1 MKLFWTSNTALNAL
15 QWLCLPYTS
24 CRPSACFH
32 ELCSVMCSAGA
43 CYWCELWPDLCAT
56 VGTKFPLI
64 FPRHTLYRVIKGPWL
79 LSLWCT
85 CFSLWFSSLVT
96 QHPYSPHPFMRDIN
110 LLSCSSFWF
119 PSASS
124 GLEHRGRWKE
134 APCKGRHNPWRQQE
148 FSKDEAAS
156 RQFPGTDW
164 KWCVRGRCG
173 CVHPDEDSHERH
185 PPQQGNM

>member
-1 MKLFWTSNTALNAL
+1 
-15 QWLCLPYTS
+15 
-24 CRPSACFH
+24 
-32 ELCSVMCSAGA
+32 MCSAWA
-43 CYWCELWPDLCAT
+43 RYWCELWPDLRAT

-96 QHPYSPHPFMRDIN
+96 QRPYSPRPFMRDIN

-148 FSKDEAAS
+148 FSKEKAAP
-156 RQFPGTDW
+156 RQFLGQTGNDAWEADMAVFSLMRNHMKGTILSKEIW
-164 KWCVRGRCG
+164 RYLGEGKVFTL
-173 CVHPDEDSHERH
+173 
-185 PPQQGNM
+185 